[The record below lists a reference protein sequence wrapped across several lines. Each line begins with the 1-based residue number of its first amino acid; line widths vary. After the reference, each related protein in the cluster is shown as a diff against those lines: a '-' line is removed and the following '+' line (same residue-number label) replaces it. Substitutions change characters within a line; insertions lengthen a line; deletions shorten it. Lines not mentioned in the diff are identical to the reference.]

1 MTTGED
7 MMTGAPKAVTETS
20 RDHYTRLALIRSL
33 LREYRVTG
41 DVELAEFVENYT
53 RALEL
58 DLAAAAGKVTALQ
71 HISEDVSALLADTQL
86 RVSHERSR
94 RTHPR

>member
-1 MTTGED
+1 
-7 MMTGAPKAVTETS
+7 MMGAPKAVTETS
-20 RDHYTRLALIRSL
+20 RDHLTRLARIRSL
-33 LREYRVTG
+33 LCEYRVTG

-58 DLAAAAGKVTALQ
+58 DLADAAAAGKVTALQ

-86 RVSHERSR
+86 RVWHERSR
-94 RTHPR
+94 RNHPR

>member
-1 MTTGED
+1 MKV
-7 MMTGAPKAVTETS
+7 APKAVTETS
-20 RDHYTRLALIRSL
+20 RDHHTRLALIRSL
-33 LREYRVTG
+33 LCEYRVTG

-58 DLAAAAGKVTALQ
+58 DLADATAAGKVTALQ

-94 RTHPR
+94 RNAPGIP